1 MSPSTNKDVHVY
13 NSTPT
18 ASNPPEGKTTA
29 VIAVMRGN
37 PKDGYTFLHSN
48 KHCKQKIVW
57 VLLDSGSDSDLIFVN
72 KDKPMLLPYSKR
84 LVPWSWNTLNG
95 IFHTWHEARVELN
108 FFKYSD
114 SKRYHKEPDVVK

>member
-1 MSPSTNKDVHVY
+1 MLTSPSQSEDVHDN

-18 ASNPPEGKTTA
+18 ASNPPEDKTTA

-37 PKDGYTFLHSN
+37 PKDGYTHQRSN
-48 KHCKQKIVW
+48 KHCKQRIVR
-57 VLLDSGSDSDLIFVN
+57 VLLDRGSDGDLIFVS

-84 LVPWSWNTLNG
+84 LVPQSWNTLNG
-95 IFHTWHEARVELN
+95 IIKTRCKARVELN

-114 SKRYHKEPDVVK
+114 SKKVLCGA